1 MVNLLE
7 HNVLCGQ
14 NSVRHGFFTRN
25 GGVSEG
31 LHASL
36 NCGYGSNDNKEAVR
50 ENRSR
55 AARAFGRAAED
66 ICTAY
71 QIHGAAAVEVTRPWR
86 PENSPKADALVS
98 STPGVVLGILTA
110 DCAPVLLAD
119 GENRVIGALH
129 AGWRGALGGVLEA
142 GVAGMYRLGS
152 QVTKIRAAIGPT
164 IGPQSF
170 EVSAGFPEPFLA
182 LDSAAKMFFRPAT
195 HDGHY
200 LFDLPGYVTHR
211 LKALGLA
218 EVISLG
224 RDTYTEEAHFFSYR
238 RNSHQGENNYGRLL
252 SAITLES

>member
-119 GENRVIGALH
+119 DQSRVIGALH
-129 AGWRGALGGVLEA
+129 AGWRGALGGVLGWA
-142 GVAGMYRLGS
+142 GTGGGALGS
-152 QVTKIRAAIGPT
+152 QVAPELAACAR
-164 IGPQSF
+164 
-170 EVSAGFPEPFLA
+170 V
-182 LDSAAKMFFRPAT
+182 MW
-195 HDGHY
+195 
-200 LFDLPGYVTHR
+200 
-211 LKALGLA
+211 
-218 EVISLG
+218 
-224 RDTYTEEAHFFSYR
+224 R
-238 RNSHQGENNYGRLL
+238 RV
-252 SAITLES
+252 